1 MECNLIY
8 RKNVMIG
15 VVELVCS
22 RLARQRGLNCKIGP
36 SNVWHA
42 APECLF
48 LLVQR
53 IQSSTLSFDGTEI
66 EINTK
71 KHSTFESKAIE
82 KTNCGSSVKGIG
94 WNSNR
99 VRIFSRQHGLT
110 GDGSRYP
117 WTLNKYR
124 RNYSNRR
131 AEEDVEWEGCS
142 VPYRWVL
149 DAHMVSRGLDVR
161 SERREPVPVAVQAAL
176 DSIQHCPQIKEMCLH
191 RMINE
196 KLFDVASCEFVRVMV
211 DGLSQDR
218 MEQLT
223 VLGDSDEIRQGLLP
237 SFLQFI
243 EDNYR
248 FEIEEYRRVVYSRDL
263 TKPHVWFPMARAIH
277 RKIVYHSG
285 PTNSG
290 KTYNALMAMKQA
302 SSGMYCGPLR
312 LLAMEIYEA
321 CNMEGTLC
329 SLVTGQEK
337 REVPG
342 AQHTSCTVEMIDMG
356 KQVDVAV
363 IDEIQLLGDESRGWA
378 WTRALLGVPASEIH
392 VCGDGS
398 AVNLVKWIAKELNEP
413 FELKTYDR
421 FTPLNI
427 EEHGMKKGYS
437 SVEPGDCIVAFSRN
451 DIFGIK
457 SLVETQTPYKACVV
471 YGALPPE
478 TRRQQARLFNQPD
491 SGYDIMVASDAVGM
505 GLNLNIR
512 RIIFHT
518 MEKREGRFKPPK
530 PVSVSMIKQIAGR
543 AGRRNSNFSEGRATC
558 FEKSDVSR
566 LRDGLHVPL
575 ERMKTPKAGLYP
587 EFEHFEAFAA
597 SHDVDSFS
605 HLIKEFS
612 EKAVLHGNYFFCRQD
627 STITIAQ
634 LLERVDGLSMHDMYS
649 FCMAPASS
657 KDLRIMASLLHFA
670 KRYATGEACELDIDP
685 GDVAPSTPD
694 QMKDFEA
701 AHQIATLWLWLSHR
715 FDDHFFPNK
724 EKAVAISRQICSL
737 LDQGLANVTR
747 SSGKTKHPDAHSRGD
762 VATART
768 KGKGH
773 SAAATAKTADLFER
787 PTPDGKTRKASKK
800 TKVCKNS
807 KQLFSSYRAEF
818 FALFNESKKGK
829 ANPRLA

>member
-1 MECNLIY
+1 
-8 RKNVMIG
+8 MIG
-15 VVELVCS
+15 VIELVCS
-22 RLARQRGLNCKIGP
+22 RLARLGGLKCKLSA
-36 SNVWHA
+36 SNAWHT
-42 APECLF
+42 PQCYF
-48 LLVQR
+48 LLVRR
-53 IQSSTLSFDGTEI
+53 IHSSTLYFNAI
-66 EINTK
+66 EIDDRLYDTSQIK
-71 KHSTFESKAIE
+71 SIE
-82 KTNCGSSVKGIG
+82 KTKSVSGLEGFSYRSSNVILGRKGSIG
-94 WNSNR
+94 A
-99 VRIFSRQHGLT
+99 
-110 GDGSRYP
+110 RYP
-117 WTLNKYR
+117 WALHQKE
-124 RNYSNRR
+124 RNFSNL
-131 AEEDVEWEGCS
+131 AEEDVEWDGS
-142 VPYRWVL
+142 VVPYRWVL
-149 DAHMVSRGLDVR
+149 DAHMVSRGQGVV
-161 SERREPVPVAVQAAL
+161 SERREPAPGAVQGAL
-176 DSIQHCPQIKEMCLH
+176 DSIKHSPDLKEMCLH
-191 RMINE
+191 LMINE
-196 KLFDVASCEFVRVMV
+196 KLFSVASQEYTRVLA
-211 DGLSQDR
+211 DGLSKER
-218 MEQLT
+218 LEQLKQ
-223 VLGDSDEIRQGLLP
+223 LGDSDAIRESLLP
-237 SFLQFI
+237 SYLQFVQ
-243 EDNYR
+243 DNYR

-263 TKPHVWFPMARAIH
+263 TKPHVWFPMARALH

-290 KTYNALMAMKQA
+290 KTYNALLAMKQA

-337 REVPG
+337 QEVPG

-363 IDEIQLLGDESRGWA
+363 LDEIQLLGDESRGWA

-427 EEHGMKKGYS
+427 EEHGMRQGYS

-457 SLVETQTPYKACVV
+457 SLVESQTPYKACVV

-566 LRDGLHVPL
+566 LKDGLHVPL
-575 ERMKTPKAGLYP
+575 ERLRTPKAGLYP

-612 EKAVLHGNYFFCRQD
+612 EKAALHGNYFFCRQD

-670 KRYATGEACELDIDP
+670 KKYAAGEACELDIDP

-701 AHQIATLWLWLSHR
+701 AHQIAALWLWLSHR

-724 EKAVAISRQICSL
+724 EKAVKISRQICAL
-737 LDQGLANVTR
+737 LHQGLENVT
-747 SSGKTKHPDAHSRGD
+747 K
-762 VATART
+762 ATASSASAKSKHLDVHNRVEPARKI
-768 KGKGH
+768 KGRGRVESEDMIGHLGGH
-773 SAAATAKTADLFER
+773 SSSTLTKKSSR
-787 PTPDGKTRKASKK
+787 KTR
-800 TKVCKNS
+800 VCKNS
-807 KQLFSSYRAEF
+807 KQLFSSFRAEF
-818 FALFNESKKGK
+818 FALFNESKKAK
-829 ANPRLA
+829 ANLNK